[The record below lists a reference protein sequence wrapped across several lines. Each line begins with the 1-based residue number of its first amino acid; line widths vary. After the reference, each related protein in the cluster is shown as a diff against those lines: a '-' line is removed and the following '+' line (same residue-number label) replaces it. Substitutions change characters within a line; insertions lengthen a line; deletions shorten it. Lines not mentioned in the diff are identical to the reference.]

1 MKASDIVGFA
11 AILTAGYYAGSQNAT
26 GQFWNN
32 WTAMLIV
39 LALLAVGFYFAVVL
53 S

>member
-11 AILTAGYYAGSQNAT
+11 AILTAGYYAGSQSAT
-26 GQFWNN
+26 GQFWSS
-32 WTAMLIV
+32 WTNMLIV
-39 LALLAVGFYFAVVL
+39 FALLAIGFYFAVVL